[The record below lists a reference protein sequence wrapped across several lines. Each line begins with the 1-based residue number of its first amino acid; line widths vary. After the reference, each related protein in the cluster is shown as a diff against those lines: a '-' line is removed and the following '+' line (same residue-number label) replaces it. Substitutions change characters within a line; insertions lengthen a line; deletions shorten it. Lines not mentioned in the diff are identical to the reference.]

1 MSAPDYRIS
10 LSTVWYDLHLLYTTS
25 KPSQVFILMIS
36 IMGVNQKASGVL
48 LMLLYFNIDIYS
60 LEMCWNCFGNL
71 MVFFTYLSVIVY
83 ISFTFILLLHYCRQ
97 FCYQFYVLMKFL
109 CQQVYLYVSYGRDAH
124 LEWSQL
130 NAICFL
136 SSSENKGTR
145 CINVLGG
152 GVYYNVWIFV
162 YMSVYAILYIPCPYF
177 KIIYWY
183 LITLLFW
190 HVWVYLIWQPLFELI
205 VVLTMDLYDF
215 AGSCVNWVIK
225 WTIAYH
231 IDPWPGNKRRH

>member
-1 MSAPDYRIS
+1 MPTS
-10 LSTVWYDLHLLYTTS
+10 LSICVLWAWCPFRMEPIKCYLF
-25 KPSQVFILMIS
+25 FIELWKQGHQM
-36 IMGVNQKASGVL
+36 
-48 LMLLYFNIDIYS
+48 
-60 LEMCWNCFGNL
+60 
-71 MVFFTYLSVIVY
+71 
-83 ISFTFILLLHYCRQ
+83 
-97 FCYQFYVLMKFL
+97 YQ
-109 CQQVYLYVSYGRDAH
+109 
-124 LEWSQL
+124 
-130 NAICFL
+130 
-136 SSSENKGTR
+136 
-145 CINVLGG
+145 CIG

-231 IDPWPGNKRRH
+231 IDPWPGNKRRHKQSPIWFIQPFTMCVQEHHKACTVMVHAMYT